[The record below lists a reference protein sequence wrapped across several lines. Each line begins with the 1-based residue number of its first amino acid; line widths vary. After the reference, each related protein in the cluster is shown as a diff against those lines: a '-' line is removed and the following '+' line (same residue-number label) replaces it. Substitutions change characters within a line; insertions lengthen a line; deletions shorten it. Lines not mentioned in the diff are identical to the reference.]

1 MDILSIFH
9 IWCSAGTTCV
19 HKYISTSFF
28 FHILHRVN
36 WKWNILSYL
45 WIITFICSSSST
57 WPFIQSFNYSINQ
70 VMKFFVSISCWCQN
84 IILFGIKIR
93 SFFFFFI
100 ISFIIIKKSI
110 LFYLLVEDSFKN
122 LYFFTWK
129 TELLNNVSSAIWWGS
144 IQ

>member
-1 MDILSIFH
+1 MRSVTHNRLGLPDLISQLSNPSSPRWISYPYSIF
-9 IWCSAGTTCV
+9 WCSAGTTCV
-19 HKYISTSFF
+19 HNPYISTSFF

-93 SFFFFFI
+93 SLFFI
-100 ISFIIIKKSI
+100 
-110 LFYLLVEDSFKN
+110 FYHIF
-122 LYFFTWK
+122 YF
-129 TELLNNVSSAIWWGS
+129 N
-144 IQ
+144 